1 MNDSIESESINQN
14 LNILLPKNND
24 LIAIDEDSS
33 SQKKIQEN

>member
-24 LIAIDEDSS
+24 LIALDEDGS